1 MTFRAF
7 AVATAFLMA
16 GYSFAPAH
24 AQQAKLTPADVAK
37 IKTDVAAAAQLYLKT
52 FNTLDAKAVADKVW
66 ANPGVSSDA
75 NGVTV
80 LSRDKIIA
88 MYENIYSQLAK
99 AQYDHSV
106 MTKEPAVCVLSQNDA
121 IMSASFQRI
130 TKSGAS
136 LLATTAS
143 YWYKKT
149 ADGWRLN
156 AILSGGMEHAVTC
169 D

>member
-1 MTFRAF
+1 MKIR
-7 AVATAFLMA
+7 
-16 GYSFAPAH
+16 SFAAVVALLVAGFSAAPSR
-24 AQQAKLTPADVAK
+24 AQQTLTPADITK
-37 IKTDVAAAAQLYLKT
+37 IKADVAAAAQLYLKT
-52 FNTLDAKAVADKVW
+52 FNTLDAKAVAEKVW
-66 ANPGVSSDA
+66 ANPGVASDA
-75 NGVTV
+75 KGVTI
-80 LSRDKIIA
+80 LSQDKIIA
-88 MYENIYSQLAK
+88 MYEQIYGALAK
-99 AQYDHSV
+99 ANYDHSV
-106 MTKEPAVCVLSQNDA
+106 MTKDPTVCVLSQNDA

-156 AILSGGMEHAVTC
+156 AILSGGMAHAVTC